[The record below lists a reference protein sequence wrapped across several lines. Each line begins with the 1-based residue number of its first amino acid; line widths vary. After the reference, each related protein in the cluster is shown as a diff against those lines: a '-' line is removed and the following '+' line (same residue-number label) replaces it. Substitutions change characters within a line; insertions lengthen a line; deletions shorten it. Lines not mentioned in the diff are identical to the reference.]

1 MSDLREN
8 GICGFDKADNAN
20 SVQAQHGCVILRA
33 YSETSES
40 GG

>member
-8 GICGFDKADNAN
+8 GICDFDKTDNAN
-20 SVQAQHGCVILRA
+20 GVQAQPGCVILRA